1 MQVITIDFETYWDKQ
16 FSLGKLTTEEY
27 IRDPRFEVIGVAVAV
42 DDNEPEWCSGTEGAI
57 RRWLRDCF
65 DWSKS
70 IVLAHNAMFDMAI
83 LTWKFGIT
91 PFKIA
96 DTLSMARA
104 LHTGDNISLSLDSLT
119 KFYGVGIK
127 GDEVG
132 NAAGLYRKDFTPEH
146 LARYAEYCR
155 TDVALTYKLFVAMMR
170 GQKRPPFPPAELSLI
185 DTTIRMFSSPVLE
198 IETDVLDAHL
208 ETVQAKKEK
217 LMSLVSAD
225 RKAIMSNPQFAALL
239 EKLGVTPPVKVSA
252 TTGKETY
259 AFAKSDEE
267 FLALQEHPDPRV
279 QALVAARLGVKSTI
293 EETRTERF
301 LGIAA
306 RGTLP
311 VPLLYYGAHTG
322 RWSGS
327 DKLNMQNLP
336 RTSPLKKAIRAPEGY
351 VLCNS
356 DSSQIEARMLAWL
369 AGCETLLRFFRKNDK
384 EIAAGVPKEDM
395 MWDPYK
401 VMASIIFGTARQ
413 DITPDQRQ
421 VGKVGVL
428 SCMYGIGWR
437 KLISYARPQGIDMDD
452 ALANRVVS
460 SYRSSFPEIPKLW
473 REGDEALAAM
483 VSITDTGLRAFSRQ
497 PEVLTID
504 TDEQAILM
512 PNGLALRYPELQ
524 WDGKLDTY
532 TYKLK
537 RGRST
542 MTKFLWGGSLAEN
555 YTQALARIV
564 IGEQMAKVAKRYP
577 VALTVHDAVLPVIP
591 EQEADEGLAFVEEQM
606 RARPKWAS
614 DLPLNCE
621 SKMGATYG

>member
-1 MQVITIDFETYWDKQ
+1 MQVLTIDFETYWDKQ

-27 IRDPRFEVIGVAVAV
+27 VRDPRFEVIGVAVAV
-42 DDNEPEWCSGTEGAI
+42 NGGAPEWFSGTPEQTKDF
-57 RRWLRDCF
+57 LLQY
-65 DWSKS
+65 DWAGS
-70 IVLAHNAMFDMAI
+70 IALAHNAMFDMAI

-96 DTLSMARA
+96 DTLSMGRA

-119 KFYGVGIK
+119 KFYGVGVK

-146 LARYAEYCR
+146 LKRYAEYCR
-155 TDVALTYKLFVAMMR
+155 TDVALTYKLFCAMMR
-170 GQKRPPFPPAELSLI
+170 GQKGPPFPPAELSLI

-198 IETDVLDAHL
+198 IETDVLEAHL
-208 ETVQAKKEK
+208 EDVRAKKEK
-217 LMSLVSAD
+217 LMSLVAVD

-239 EKLGVTPPVKVSA
+239 EKLGVTPPMKISA

-259 AFAKSDEE
+259 AFAKSDEA
-267 FLALQEHPDPRV
+267 FLALQEHSDPRV

-301 LGIAA
+301 LDIAA

-369 AGCETLLRFFRKNDK
+369 AGCDTLMHFFRKNDE
-384 EIAAGVPKEDM
+384 EIAAGVPKADM
-395 MWDPYK
+395 VWDPYK
-401 VMASIIFGTARQ
+401 VMASIIFSVSRE

-452 ALANRVVS
+452 ALANRVVDA
-460 SYRSSFPEIPKLW
+460 YRTSFPEITKLW
-473 REGDEALAAM
+473 REGDDALAAM
-483 VSITDTGLRAFSRQ
+483 CFQSDTGLRAFSMQ

-504 TDEQAILM
+504 ADKQAILL
-512 PNGLALRYPELQ
+512 PNGLALRYPELH
-524 WDGKLDTY
+524 WNSKLNTFA
-532 TYKLK
+532 YKLK
-537 RGRST
+537 RGRSKL
-542 MTKFLWGGSLAEN
+542 TKFLWGGSLAEN

-577 VALTVHDAVLPVIP
+577 IALTVHDAVLPVIP
-591 EQEADEGLAFVEEQM
+591 EHEAERGLVFVEEQM
-606 RARPKWAS
+606 RARPKWA
-614 DLPLNCE
+614 DGLPLNCE